1 MEPSCTASVL
11 DRFSS
16 MSGTSSSTS
25 TRRLADAEDM
35 MSIMKYMLSI
45 MREIRMELM

>member
-1 MEPSCTASVL
+1 MVE

-16 MSGTSSSTS
+16 ISGTSSSTS
-25 TRRLADAEDM
+25 PNRLAEAEDM

-45 MREIRMELM
+45 MREMRIELI